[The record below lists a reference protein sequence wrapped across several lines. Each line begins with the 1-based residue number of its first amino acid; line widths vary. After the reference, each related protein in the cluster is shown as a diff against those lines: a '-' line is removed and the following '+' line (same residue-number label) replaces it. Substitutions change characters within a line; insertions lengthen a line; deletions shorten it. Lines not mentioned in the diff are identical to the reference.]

1 MTLTIS
7 IITVCRNSETT
18 IRDTINS
25 VLSQDYSEIEYIIV
39 DGGSTDAT
47 LDIIREYGDEI
58 SLVIS
63 ERDDGIYDGMNK
75 GIRASSG
82 DLIGFLNS
90 DDFYASSSVLKI
102 VVQAFKNLSL
112 MACYGDL
119 CYVDAQ
125 DTSKIVRY
133 WKSSQFVP
141 GVFLDGW
148 CPPHPTFFVRR
159 EVYQKYG
166 NFDLGFRIAA
176 DVELMIRFLEHFS
189 IPVVYIPKIFVL
201 MRMGGETNKN
211 LKNIFWQNI
220 EIWNAL
226 KQHDLSP
233 SFFRFALG
241 KLLSRSKQFVSRPG
255 I

>member
-102 VVQAFKNLSL
+102 VVKA
-112 MACYGDL
+112 
-119 CYVDAQ
+119 
-125 DTSKIVRY
+125 
-133 WKSSQFVP
+133 
-141 GVFLDGW
+141 
-148 CPPHPTFFVRR
+148 
-159 EVYQKYG
+159 
-166 NFDLGFRIAA
+166 
-176 DVELMIRFLEHFS
+176 
-189 IPVVYIPKIFVL
+189 
-201 MRMGGETNKN
+201 
-211 LKNIFWQNI
+211 
-220 EIWNAL
+220 
-226 KQHDLSP
+226 
-233 SFFRFALG
+233 
-241 KLLSRSKQFVSRPG
+241 
-255 I
+255 